1 MLWRE
6 NHIYIQFHQL
16 HFYTALIQSTLDSVF
31 WMLTLDAAE
40 LLQMSREYTKPLS
53 TYLLYCYLAQFGN
66 RGLIL
71 YKTFISAKERYNL
84 WREKKGEV
92 PNCSF
97 YFKPLLESFGKE
109 SVLDFF
115 NPVREI
121 KKE

>member
-1 MLWRE
+1 MP
-6 NHIYIQFHQL
+6 
-16 HFYTALIQSTLDSVF
+16 TV
-31 WMLTLDAAE
+31 DAAV
-40 LLQMSREYTKPLS
+40 LLQPPREYTKPLN
-53 TYLLYCYLAQFGN
+53 TYLLYCYVPKKGN

-71 YKTFISAKERYNL
+71 YKPFISGKERYNF
-84 WREKKGEV
+84 WREKKGEI

-97 YFKPLLESFGKE
+97 YRKPPLESFGKE

>member
-1 MLWRE
+1 
-6 NHIYIQFHQL
+6 
-16 HFYTALIQSTLDSVF
+16 
-31 WMLTLDAAE
+31 MLTLDAAE

-53 TYLLYCYLAQFGN
+53 TYLLYCYLPQFGN

-71 YKTFISAKERYNL
+71 YKTFITAKERYNL

-97 YFKPLLESFGKE
+97 YFKPPLESFGKE

-115 NPVREI
+115 NTVREI